1 MKKSFAID
9 TRDPNA
15 MSRFSFNIVPR
26 PDCWPAGI
34 EFMMRPYTD
43 SRGYL
48 AFAIHLQVGG
58 GEWTIATDEEMDAF
72 NYHCISICR
81 GHENHIPN

>member
-1 MKKSFAID
+1 
-9 TRDPNA
+9 
-15 MSRFSFNIVPR
+15 
-26 PDCWPAGI
+26 
-34 EFMMRPYTD
+34 MMRPYTD